1 MPRDL
6 GRAAARVS
14 NAAVSDAHARRGW
27 AALEIDPTS
36 LALVLALATVWIGFD
51 LASDGVFLTPRNL
64 VNLAIQSSVVAI
76 MATGMVLVI
85 VARHIDLSVGSL
97 LGVTG
102 MLAAALQAEL
112 LPADAAW
119 SWPLAVAVALVS
131 GAAVGAWHGFWVAYR
146 GVPAFVVTLAGL
158 LIFRGAAYLVTDGAT
173 VAPLADDYLRLGGGA
188 DGSIG
193 ATASWGLAMLALV
206 VLSVS
211 QGNARAGRRRH
222 GIPLRPLWA
231 EGVRWLAL
239 AVLVVGFVAITNAY
253 TLPRSDVPRGI
264 PAPVLIL
271 AVVAASMAVLAHR
284 TRFGRHV
291 FAIGGDPEA
300 AALGGVDVRRA
311 TLAVFVVMGLLAG
324 VAGVVTSARLG
335 AGSTSMGTLAEL
347 SVIAAAVIGGTSLA
361 GGVGTVAGALLGALF
376 MQSLENGMVLLGVSS
391 ALRQIA
397 IGLVLVLAVWLDVRA
412 RTRRSR

>member
-1 MPRDL
+1 
-6 GRAAARVS
+6 VS
-14 NAAVSDAHARRGW
+14 ASAGLRGW
-27 AALEIDPTS
+27 RALEVEPTS
-36 LALVLALATVWIGFD
+36 LALVAVLAAVWIGFD
-51 LASDGVFLTPRNL
+51 VATEGLFLSPRNL

-85 VARHIDLSVGSL
+85 VARHIDLSVGSV

-102 MLAAALQAEL
+102 MLAALVQTQVI
-112 LPADAAW
+112 PADSAW
-119 SWPLAVAVALVS
+119 GAPLAVAVALAA
-131 GAAVGAWHGFWVAYR
+131 GAAIGAWHGFWVAYR

-158 LIFRGAAYLVTDGAT
+158 LIFRGSAYLVTDGAT
-173 VAPLADDYLRLGGGA
+173 LAPLGDAYVRLGGGA

-193 ATASWGLAMLALV
+193 AGASWLLAALALV
-206 VLSVS
+206 ALGAA
-211 QGNARAGRRRH
+211 QLCGRAGRRRH
-222 GIPLRPLWA
+222 GIPRRPPWA
-231 EGVRWLAL
+231 EAVRFVAAASLL
-239 AVLVVGFVAITNAY
+239 LGFVAVTHAHP
-253 TLPRSDVPRGI
+253 LPGSDVPRGL

-271 AVVAASMAVLAHR
+271 ALVAACMGVLAHR
-284 TRFGRHV
+284 TRLGRHV
-291 FAIGGDPEA
+291 FAMGGDPDA
-300 AALGGVDVRRA
+300 AALAGVDVRRT

-324 VAGVVTSARLG
+324 VAGVLTSARLA

-397 IGLVLVLAVWLDVRA
+397 IGLVLVAAVWLDVRA
-412 RTRRSR
+412 RGARSG